1 MTRRRGSIV
10 LEFTL
15 LAPVLMGLM
24 MTVMEG
30 AWQALTAATLDI
42 GAREASRFGAT
53 GEAAPSWL
61 PPPAPATREEA
72 VRRVVLWFGP
82 HVLSPDHLSL
92 RVTAY
97 DGPAA
102 MTTPA
107 SGQSGAGAA
116 VQTVLYE
123 LTYQQPFLS
132 PFPALVLGR
141 NSLDHTSR
149 MIVRN
154 EPFPAS

>member
-1 MTRRRGSIV
+1 MKRRGSII
-10 LEFTL
+10 LEFALT
-15 LAPVLMGLM
+15 APLLMGLM
-24 MTVMEG
+24 MTVLEG
-30 AWQALTAATLDI
+30 AWQALTAATLDV

-53 GEAAPSWL
+53 GAAAPEWL

-82 HVLSPDHLSL
+82 HVLHQDRLSV
-92 RVTAY
+92 RVTSYA
-97 DGPAA
+97 GPAA
-102 MTTPA
+102 MGSATP
-107 SGQSGAGAA
+107 GQSGVGAA
-116 VQTVLYE
+116 GETVLYE

-154 EPFPAS
+154 EPFPTS